1 MDSPLKRPEGA
12 QSCRHLDF
20 SPVRLSTKKHSHNL
34 KVDSYFVWWECLGL
48 QTQKTASQLS
58 LRKLLQRGRRGNQTQ
73 VSNRGS
79 RQSKHQRSGI
89 KELSIL
95 CMQRCKPLRSLN
107 SFVSCA
113 PQLSGAHPVSLLTL
127 RSGRWLL
134 LAFIPLAPQP
144 SPLGRGSI
152 RWIAVLGALIH
163 VWRPVIAGGC
173 DISYLLIW
181 QETFSFHKTTWDF

>member
-1 MDSPLKRPEGA
+1 
-12 QSCRHLDF
+12 
-20 SPVRLSTKKHSHNL
+20 
-34 KVDSYFVWWECLGL
+34 
-48 QTQKTASQLS
+48 
-58 LRKLLQRGRRGNQTQ
+58 
-73 VSNRGS
+73 
-79 RQSKHQRSGI
+79 
-89 KELSIL
+89 
-95 CMQRCKPLRSLN
+95 MQRCKPLRSLN

-181 QETFSFHKTTWDF
+181 QETFSFHKGKNTCPPSSIHSCSVVSDSATPRTAARQASLSISNSQSLLRLMSTESVIPSNHLMEKCLRCGHQKRI